1 MEFKVIKK
9 AVAHQFNEMCKMAK
23 EDGVGLFRAN
33 VDKDKLWETYLASF
47 PEGTNPMFRERTE
60 HDCSCCR
67 SFIRVVGDVVAITSK
82 NEIVSIWDVDVADKE
97 PAYQAV
103 ADALA
108 KLVKSKAIENIFL
121 SVESTAG
128 TDKNFEEVVNGTPI
142 EWQHFFVNIPREYV
156 VRGVDIGTKLSDAR
170 ALYDVLKRSLDE
182 LTEDAVEIVLDLIA
196 QNSLYR
202 GAEHKMAVSTFQKL
216 QKEYAK
222 LKTKKA
228 KEAFVWRNAKKVP
241 VSVSKIRNTS
251 IGTLLVDLS
260 NEVGIEEA
268 VRKFEAMVAP
278 MNYKRPTAIV
288 TPAMIERAKQT
299 VEELGLTSAL
309 SRRHAVLSDISVND
323 ILFVDRTAKPKLG
336 GNVFDDLVATAPDKK
351 PKNFD
356 KVEEVHIDKFISD
369 ILPRVTSLEVMFEN
383 QHIKNLVNIIAPQDP
398 TAGKL
403 FKWDN
408 NFSWAYKG
416 DVADSI
422 KEKVK
427 AAGGNVTGDL
437 CCRLAWFN
445 YDDLDFHMVEPNGT
459 EIYFGHKR
467 STSTGGQLDVDMNAG
482 GGQTRTPVENIFY
495 GNRNSMKEGTYKLF
509 VRQFS
514 RRERVDVGFEAEI
527 DFMGEVYSFAYDKE
541 VSGDVLVAKFKY
553 SHKNGIEIIESLPS
567 SKVSKEVW
575 GLMTNKFH
583 KVNVM
588 MYSPNHWESSGSGV
602 GNKHYMFII
611 EGCNNSEPARGFFN
625 EYLDTRLDA
634 HRKVFELLGGKLKVE
649 PTDEQMAGLGFSSTQ
664 HDAILCRVKGNIKRV
679 IKIVF

>member
-1 MEFKVIKK
+1 MDFKVIKN

-67 SFIRVVGDVVAITSK
+67 SFIRAVGNVVALTSK
-82 NEIVSIWDVDVADKE
+82 NEIVTIWDVDVADKE

-156 VRGVDIGTKLSDAR
+156 VRGKDIGTRLSDAR

-182 LTEDAVEIVLDLIA
+182 LTEDAVETVLDLIA

-228 KEAFVWRNAKKVP
+228 KEAFVWRSTKKVP

-251 IGTLLVDLS
+251 IGTLLVDIS
-260 NEVGIEEA
+260 NEVDIEEA

-351 PKNFD
+351 PKNFN

-369 ILPRVTSLEVMFEN
+369 ILPRATSLEVMFEN

-445 YDDLDFHMVEPNGT
+445 YDDLDLHMVEPNGT
-459 EIYFGHKR
+459 EIYFGNKR
-467 STSTGGQLDVDMNAG
+467 SRFTCGQLDVDMNAG
-482 GGQTRTPVENIFY
+482 HGVTRTPVENIFY
-495 GNRNSMKEGTYKLF
+495 GNRSGMEEGVYTLY

-514 RRERVDVGFEAEI
+514 RRETVDVGFEVEI
-527 DFMGEVYSFAYDKE
+527 DFMGDVHHFAYDKM
-541 VSGDVLVAKFKY
+541 VTGVVQVAKFKY

-611 EGCNNSEPARGFFN
+611 EGCNNPEPARGFFN
-625 EYLDTRLDA
+625 EYLDARLDA

-664 HDAILCRVKGNIKRV
+664 RDAILCRVKGSINRV